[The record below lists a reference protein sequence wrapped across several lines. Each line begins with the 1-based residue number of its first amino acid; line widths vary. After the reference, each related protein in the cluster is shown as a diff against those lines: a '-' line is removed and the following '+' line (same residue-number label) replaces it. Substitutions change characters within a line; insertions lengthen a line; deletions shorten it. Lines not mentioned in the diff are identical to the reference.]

1 MVIDTSGLIALS
13 KSQEGLIEE
22 FVVTTTTVRKHGV
35 EDKAKLGMK
44 TFAQQRV
51 HML

>member
-1 MVIDTSGLIALS
+1 MVIDTGGLIALS
-13 KSQEGLIEE
+13 KSQAGLIEE
-22 FVVTTTTVRKHGV
+22 LAVTTTVRKHGV

>member
-1 MVIDTSGLIALS
+1 MVIDTGRLIALS
-13 KSQEGLIEE
+13 KSQAGLIEE
-22 FVVTTTTVRKHGV
+22 LAVITITVRKHGV
-35 EDKAKLGMK
+35 ENKAKLGMK